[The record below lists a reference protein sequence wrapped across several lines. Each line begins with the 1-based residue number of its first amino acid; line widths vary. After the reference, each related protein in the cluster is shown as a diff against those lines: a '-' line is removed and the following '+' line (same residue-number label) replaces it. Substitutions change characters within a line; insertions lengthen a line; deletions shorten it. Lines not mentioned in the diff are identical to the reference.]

1 MLTSVPQKNAQKF
14 YCSIC
19 DFGCSKL
26 SEWKR
31 HIITRKHQNVDN
43 IDKMLT
49 KKRQKTPKQFRCD
62 CGKEYSHRQSLS
74 LHRKTCLLNIENKN
88 VDNSNKINIE
98 SDDKNLILSLLNQ
111 NNQLQN
117 QIVDLCKDKCNTSI
131 YNANINSNNKTFN
144 LNVFL
149 NEQCKDAM
157 NIMDF
162 VKSLKNT
169 PEDIDRVGRL
179 GYAEAISKL
188 MIEGLNELDVTQR
201 PIHCTDA
208 KREKMYVRHD
218 NEWKKDIEST
228 GKLKKAIK
236 VVGQQNL
243 TTLDEWKDKHPQHN
257 QPTSKHHLDYLEI
270 CNRTM
275 TGMLDDDDK
284 EFNKIMKTLAPATRI
299 DKVVND
305 VNKNN

>member
-49 KKRQKTPKQFRCD
+49 KKRQKTPKHFRCD

-162 VKSLKNT
+162 VDSLHLELSDLEK
-169 PEDIDRVGRL
+169 VGKI
-179 GYAEAISKL
+179 GFVEGISSVIVRNLKA
-188 MIEGLNELDVTQR
+188 LDVHKR
-201 PIHCTDA
+201 PVHCSDN
-208 KREKMYVRHD
+208 KREVLYVKDEDKWERD
-218 NEWKKDIEST
+218 NIENK
-228 GKLKKAIK
+228 KLKKAIK
-236 VVGQQNL
+236 YIAHKN
-243 TTLDEWKDKHPQHN
+243 
-257 QPTSKHHLDYLEI
+257 SK
-270 CNRTM
+270 
-275 TGMLDDDDK
+275 MLPEFKAKYPDCLSSDSRKSDQYNKIIIESMGGLGNDDDDN
-284 EFNKIMKTLAPATRI
+284 ENKIIKKIAKEVII
-299 DKVVND
+299 DKTN
-305 VNKNN
+305 